1 MKSFVQILFF
11 IILTYSYSFSQ
22 EFHKGTIDTV
32 ISFKPGKGQNSG
44 QSPEFF
50 PQNIFGLPSR
60 NASKYIPETSQSEI
74 LSLGLS
80 GEITVSF
87 KNYWVYD
94 GPGDDFIVFEN
105 AFVNPINN
113 KVFAEPAVVS
123 VSEDG
128 INFIEFPY
136 NLENLKGCAGTN
148 PTDGK
153 ADPFSPEVS
162 GGNAFDLA
170 TIGLTKIKYIKI
182 KDLTDSI
189 LADPNHQFYDATLSG
204 FDLDAITSRYLVDD
218 DYTSVKTEQIININ
232 NFEKF
237 RNGNKFEIYN
247 YLGINIL
254 ATNDYK
260 YFIRK
265 LNELSNLLIFI
276 KIEDSDNIYLF
287 ATIK

>member
-1 MKSFVQILFF
+1 MKIFVQLLFF
-11 IILTYSYSFSQ
+11 IFLTYFYSFSQ

-32 ISFKPGKGQNSG
+32 INFKPGKGQNSG
-44 QSPEFF
+44 QSPDFF
-50 PQNIFGLPSR
+50 PRNIFGLPSR
-60 NASKYIPETSQSEI
+60 NASKYIPETSESEV

-105 AFVNPINN
+105 AFINPINN

-170 TIGLTKIKYIKI
+170 TIGLTRIKYIKI
-182 KDLTDSI
+182 KDITDSV
-189 LADPNHQFYDATLSG
+189 LANPSHQFYDATLSG
-204 FDLDAITSRYLVDD
+204 FDLDAITSRYLVDN
-218 DYTSVKTEQIININ
+218 DYTSVNTEQIININ
-232 NFEKF
+232 YFEKF
-237 RNGNKFEIYN
+237 RNGSKFEIYN

-260 YFIRK
+260 YFILK
-265 LNELSNLLIFI
+265 LNEITNLLLFI
-276 KIEDSDNIYLF
+276 KIEENNNIFLF
-287 ATIK
+287 NTFK